1 MRNDHIGVR
10 VLLAAAVGLLLV
22 ALRAPIWTTRL
33 EAPQYHGEEAL
44 HVRVYAGHISGDLHE
59 LETLN
64 QYIGVTIPTDIV
76 ELRVGP
82 WLLGAFLMLALFALL
97 SSEVRQHRAA
107 ALLLVLMVLSVVG
120 AAASAEYRLY
130 ALGHDRGHT
139 PFARVEDF
147 TPPLLGTTKIEN
159 FEVST
164 ALAPGG
170 LAYLGALLLAGT
182 AAWLTREKRTSL
194 RAPEFD
200 QQMKRE
206 GVLDG

>member
-1 MRNDHIGVR
+1 M
-10 VLLAAAVGLLLV
+10 LLAVVAGMLLV
-22 ALRAPIWTTRL
+22 ALRAPIWATRL

-76 ELRVGP
+76 ELKVGP
-82 WLLGAFLMLALFALL
+82 WLLGAFLMLALFALV
-97 SSEVRQHRAA
+97 SSGIRQHRAA
-107 ALLLVLMVLSVVG
+107 ALLLVLMVLAVAG

-139 PFARVEDF
+139 PFARVQDF

-170 LAYLGALLLAGT
+170 FAYLGALLCVGA
-182 AAWLTREKRTSL
+182 AAWLTRAGQTSL
-194 RAPEFD
+194 HEPEFD
-200 QQMKRE
+200 QQRNWK
-206 GVLDG
+206 GALDG